1 MERVNIITLG
11 CDKNTVD
18 SEQLARQLQ
27 AGGFKVLLDAPRHQT
42 VTLINTCGFIN
53 DSKLQSIETILECI
67 EEKKNGNILRLIVF
81 GCLSQRYR
89 EELATEMPEVDAWFG
104 VNSLPQ
110 ILEYL
115 QTGIQEKLLPERVLS
130 TPSHYAYLKISEG
143 CNHGC
148 AFCAIPQI
156 RGRHTSKPMERI
168 WEEAR
173 ILADRGVKEL
183 ILVAQDLTSYGIDL
197 YQQRELARLLEG
209 LARIPQLQWIRLHYA
224 YPNHFPMEVLDV
236 IRDHPNICR
245 YLDIPIQHID
255 DGLLQSMKRNISGDE
270 IRRLLHTIR
279 EHIPEVALRT
289 SLIVGYPGENR
300 KKFQSLLSFVK
311 EIRFDRLG
319 VFTYSH
325 EENTPAYQLKDS
337 ISQIEKERRKDEI
350 LWAQQQ
356 ISLEKNREKIGKVF
370 RVLIDAKDASHYI
383 GRTQY
388 DSPDVDN
395 TVLLSRRTN
404 RCEIGEFYD
413 VQITRA
419 DDFDIKG
426 HII

>member
-1 MERVNIITLG
+1 MKTVNIITLG

-27 AGGFKVLLDAPRHQT
+27 VNGFSVVLDASKHQAIT
-42 VTLINTCGFIN
+42 IINTCGFIN

-67 EEKKNGNILRLIVF
+67 EAKKEGAIQQLIVF
-81 GCLSQRYR
+81 GCLSQRYL
-89 EELATEMPEVDAWFG
+89 EELKAEMPEVDTWFG
-104 VNSLPQ
+104 VNSLSQ
-110 ILEYL
+110 ILKYL
-115 QTGIQEKLLPERVLS
+115 KSDVQDRLLNERMLS
-130 TPSHYAYLKISEG
+130 TPPHYAYLKISEG

-156 RGRHTSKPMERI
+156 RGKHTSKPMERI

-173 ILADRGVKEL
+173 ILADCGVKEL

-197 YQQRELARLLEG
+197 YQKRQLAQLLEG
-209 LARIPQLQWIRLHYA
+209 LAKIPQLQWIRLHYA
-224 YPNHFPMEVLDV
+224 YPNHFPLEVLDV

-255 DGLLQSMKRNISGDE
+255 DVLLQSMKRNISGDE
-270 IRRLLHTIR
+270 IRRLLNTIR
-279 EHIPEVALRT
+279 ERIPDVALRT

-300 KKFQSLLSFVK
+300 KKFQSLLSFV
-311 EIRFDRLG
+311 EETRFDRLG

-325 EENTPAYQLKDS
+325 EENTPAYRLKDS

-350 LWAQQQ
+350 LWLQQQ
-356 ISLEKNREKIGKVF
+356 ISLEKNREKIGKDM

-383 GRTQY
+383 GRTEY

-395 TVLLSRRTN
+395 TVLLSRKTN
-404 RCEIGEFYD
+404 RCKVGEFYN
-413 VQITRA
+413 VRITRA

>member
-1 MERVNIITLG
+1 MKTVNIITLG

-27 AGGFKVLLDAPRHQT
+27 ANGFKVMLDTPEPQA
-42 VTLINTCGFIN
+42 VTIINTCGSIN
-53 DSKLQSIETILECI
+53 YSKLQSIETILECI
-67 EEKKNGNILRLIVF
+67 EEKKEGNIRQLMVF
-81 GCLSQRYR
+81 GCLSQRYC
-89 EELATEMPEVDAWFG
+89 EELKAEMPEVDAWFG
-104 VNSLPQ
+104 VNALSQ

-115 QTGIQEKLLPERVLS
+115 QADVQDRLLGERILS
-130 TPSHYAYLKISEG
+130 TPPHYAYLKISEG

-156 RGRHTSKPMERI
+156 RGRHISKPMERI

-173 ILADRGVKEL
+173 ILAENGVKEL

-197 YQQRELARLLEG
+197 YQQRQLAGLLEG

-224 YPNHFPMEVLDV
+224 YPNHFPLEVLDV
-236 IRDHPNICR
+236 INAYPNICR

-270 IRRLLHTIR
+270 IRRLLYIIR
-279 EHIPEVALRT
+279 ERVPDVALRT

-300 KKFQSLLSFVK
+300 KKFQRLLSFV
-311 EIRFDRLG
+311 EESRFDRLG

-325 EENTPAYQLKDS
+325 EENTPAYSLKDS

-350 LWAQQQ
+350 MWMQQQ
-356 ISLEKNREKIGKVF
+356 ISLAKNREKIGKNF

-395 TVLLSRRTN
+395 TVLLSRKTN
-404 RCEIGEFYD
+404 RCEIGKFYD
-413 VQITRA
+413 VRITRA